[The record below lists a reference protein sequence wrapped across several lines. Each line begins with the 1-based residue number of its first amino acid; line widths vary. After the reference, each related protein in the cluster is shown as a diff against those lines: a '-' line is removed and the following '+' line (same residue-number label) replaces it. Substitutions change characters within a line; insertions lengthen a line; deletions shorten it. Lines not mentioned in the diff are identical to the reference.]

1 MERAPSPALIPSGG
15 EPAADADSEDSIFV
29 EDEEEEDDPPI
40 ALSEPFT
47 TRPSIAGYK
56 RYSKLDANS
65 IVGGQSIQEDTPQAL
80 PNQTDSFDGKLS
92 DSQKVFT
99 FSLPFGGLLGLR
111 NNVVRQ
117 FQLLRRDIDLPS
129 LPFTKNGDIDPDLE
143 EIRLRLQRQQSV
155 STIDEARWFQSIKG
169 TDAVRLRAVK
179 HSLLSNL
186 NYIIPDFINKRGEKP
201 HETIYNEI
209 EGNIVFLGGY
219 RGSILRDAQTKK
231 RLWIPLKA
239 GFHLRKINLLLGPTR
254 EDELNATDFIYP
266 DGVLKNIGPIDIC
279 KKLIKKLSSN
289 HKTNVKEFG
298 YDWRLSLDIV
308 SDQLVE
314 FLTRLNQQTGKK
326 TLVVAHSMGGLVT
339 HLAMQ
344 KNPGLFRGIIYVGV
358 PSECLN
364 ILGPIRF
371 GDSVIFSDKI
381 LTYES
386 NFMMRSSFAFLPLS
400 GRVFCNR
407 DTNEWYDLDYFDPDT
422 WVEYNLNPLVS
433 KTRKLE
439 EENRLS
445 AGNSTSPSTPMDPLS
460 SLSTINS
467 ISSKIRNY
475 RPIAVGKKILSDRL
489 SPKASPPPDPSPVGQ
504 SPLRGA
510 HPNPPKLPS
519 LAEMDD
525 HIPFSTAYNYLSETL
540 RTTKEFV
547 LSLDYNEEL
556 EDEYPPLAM
565 VYGNKVPSVRGS
577 NVSGLNDIKEGLYY
591 EFFYGHGDGVVHQRW
606 LMPEKKGFSFFNK
619 ETGEG
624 QIVGK
629 FSSDAGHVNLMTD
642 LKAMGY
648 ALRSI
653 VEAEKVWKEK
663 KRLRVESMKLKA
675 ESIALKAES
684 IALKA
689 GLQV

>member
-1 MERAPSPALIPSGG
+1 METTAPPDTIHAGG
-15 EPAADADSEDSIFV
+15 EPPDDVDSEDSIFV
-29 EDEEEEDDPPI
+29 DDEEDDYEPPTS
-40 ALSEPFT
+40 LSEAFAA
-47 TRPSIAGYK
+47 RPTLPEDR

-65 IVGGQSIQEDTPQAL
+65 IVGGQSIKDDVPAKEPSLQQKTI
-80 PNQTDSFDGKLS
+80 DGKLAA
-92 DSQKVFT
+92 SQKVFT

-111 NNVVRQ
+111 NNVVKQ
-117 FQLLRRDIDLPS
+117 LQLLKRDIDLPN
-129 LPFTKNGDIDPDLE
+129 LPFSKNDEIDPDLE

-155 STIDEARWFQSIKG
+155 STVDEARWFQSIKG
-169 TDAVRLRAVK
+169 TDPVRLRAMK
-179 HSLLSNL
+179 HTLLSNL

-201 HETIYNEI
+201 HESIYSEI

-219 RGSILRDAQTKK
+219 RGSILRDAHTKK
-231 RLWIPLKA
+231 RVWIPLKA
-239 GFHLRKINLLLGPTR
+239 GFHLRKINLLLGPSK
-254 EDELNATDFIYP
+254 EDELNATDLIYP

-289 HKTNVKEFG
+289 PKTNVHEFG
-298 YDWRLSLDIV
+298 YDWRLSLGLV
-308 SDQLVE
+308 SDQLVDY
-314 FLTRLNQQTGKK
+314 LTRLKKKTGKK

-344 KNPGLFRGIIYVGV
+344 KNPDLFRGIIYVGV

-371 GDSVIFSDKI
+371 GDSVILSDKI
-381 LTYES
+381 LTYET

-433 KTRKLE
+433 KNRKLE
-439 EENRLS
+439 EEQRALS
-445 AGNSTSPSTPMDPLS
+445 GNASSSSQVDSLLS
-460 SLSTINS
+460 VSTINS
-467 ISSKIRNY
+467 ISSKIRHY
-475 RPIAVGKKILSDRL
+475 RPITVGKMMRGDRL
-489 SPKASPPPDPSPVGQ
+489 SPSKGSPPLDHPPTGL

-540 RTTKEFV
+540 RLTKEFV
-547 LSLDYNEEL
+547 LSLDYDKEL
-556 EDEYPPLAM
+556 ENKYPPLAV

-577 NVSGLNDIKEGLYY
+577 NVAGLNDIKDGLYY
-591 EFFYGHGDGVVHQRW
+591 EFFFGHGDGVVHQKW
-606 LMPEKKGFSFFNK
+606 LMPEKKGFSFFDK

-642 LKAMGY
+642 FKAMGY

-653 VEAEKVWKEK
+653 VEAEKVWGRR
-663 KRLRVESMKLKA
+663 KRLRADSA
-675 ESIALKAES
+675 ELR
-684 IALKA
+684 A
-689 GLQV
+689 GLRE